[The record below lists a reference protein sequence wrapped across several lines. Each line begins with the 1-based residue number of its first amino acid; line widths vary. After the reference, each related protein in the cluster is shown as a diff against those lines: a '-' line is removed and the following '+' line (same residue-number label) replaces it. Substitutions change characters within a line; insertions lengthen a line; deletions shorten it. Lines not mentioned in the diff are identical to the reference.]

1 MEPDVKNPLP
11 ATGTETG
18 LVLWMV
24 EDTESFR
31 KNIAVLLN
39 LTEGLR
45 CARTFIRCEDAI
57 EALDEDLPDVIL
69 MDISLP
75 GMDGIEGMKHIKV
88 IAPSVQVIMLTV
100 FDDHDKIFRAICA
113 GASGYLLKSTP
124 VDKIIDSLKEILD
137 GGAPMSAQIARKVLT
152 MFPQRHDG
160 YPDHAL
166 TPREQGILKLLV
178 EGYIKKEIASQLG
191 LSYHTI
197 DKHMRNIYTKLNVHT
212 RTGAVAKALKERL
225 L

>member
-1 MEPDVKNPLP
+1 MKNPSP
-11 ATGTETG
+11 AIGTDIEM
-18 LVLWMV
+18 VLWMV

-45 CARTFIRCEDAI
+45 CDRTFSRCEDAI
-57 EALDEDLPDVIL
+57 KALDEDLPDVIL
-69 MDISLP
+69 MDIGLP

-100 FDDHDKIFRAICA
+100 FDDYDKIFSAICA
-113 GASGYLLKSTP
+113 GANGYLLKSTP
-124 VDKIIDSLKEILD
+124 VDKIVDSLKEILD

-152 MFPQRHDG
+152 MFPQRHDS

>member
-1 MEPDVKNPLP
+1 MTNQSSTINVNSDMI
-11 ATGTETG
+11 
-18 LVLWMV
+18 LWIV

-39 LTEGLR
+39 QTNDLR
-45 CARTFIRCEDAI
+45 CERTFTCCEDAI
-57 EALDEDLPDVIL
+57 AAIDEDLPDVIL

-75 GMDGIEGMKHIKV
+75 GIDGIEGMKRIKA

-100 FDDHDKIFRAICA
+100 FDDHDKILRAICS

-124 VDKIIDSLKEILD
+124 VDKIIESLKEILD
-137 GGAPMSAQIARKVLT
+137 GGAPMSPQIAKKVLA
-152 MFPQRHDG
+152 MFPHAQRPHEG
-160 YPDHAL
+160 HSL
-166 TPREQGILKLLV
+166 TPRELEILKLLV
-178 EGYIKKEIASQLG
+178 EGRIKKEIGAEIG

-197 DKHMRNIYTKLNVHT
+197 DKHMRNIYAKLNVHT